1 MSKTPPRHQN
11 KTTTKTQ
18 PQKHHHA
25 TTKASAVGKGAGQSP
40 ALVRWYAAF
49 PAWRWYAGTLVRCF
63 PRLALVRW
71 YAATLNGRRGAG
83 TLNCAGTLPRWMA
96 GPTLVRWYAA
106 FKGGIWNLHAFSRE
120 IGFQALIVKIIQPA
134 AKAPASLGQAYITAL
149 DMCKVCTEAVHCV
162 ALWTRVTLL

>member
-1 MSKTPPRHQN
+1 MHRSNPLRSTLNTNVITGNVSWDLMGMDIKN
-11 KTTTKTQ
+11 
-18 PQKHHHA
+18 
-25 TTKASAVGKGAGQSP
+25 SAVGKGAGQSP

-83 TLNCAGTLPRWMA
+83 TLNCAGTLLRWMA

-134 AKAPASLGQAYITAL
+134 AKAPASQSLFLATGPLFLRKWPL
-149 DMCKVCTEAVHCV
+149 DFFFFF
-162 ALWTRVTLL
+162 L